1 MSSHSVPMGVAHTG
15 VARLGARVR
24 PGWFAQTH
32 EHPELLG
39 RTLLEI
45 LHRGG
50 DGHQQIGGTG
60 PCSDGE
66 RHGDGGLL
74 SRDGHIAD
82 HADHTKP

>member
-1 MSSHSVPMGVAHTG
+1 MATVFAAHQQAKRRAQPQPLLFG
-15 VARLGARVR
+15 HRPAVDLGDRDAV
-24 PGWFAQTH
+24 
-32 EHPELLG
+32 
-39 RTLLEI
+39 EI